1 MSAPDGRVRPDSGFA
16 LALMLLVTLV
26 VSGMAAAAV
35 YIGMGSVVITRS
47 HERQDLLEMVAEDGL
62 ELARARI
69 NADRSLFPE
78 EGYTTLED
86 NVEVYDV
93 EGNVIPGVRRSTYVG
108 PTGITSGEYGV
119 YGSIVTVVRD
129 EGRGVVVRR
138 TQVQQESFSKY
149 AYFTDFEPSEIA
161 FGGGDQIYGPVHSND
176 SIKIYDSGATF
187 HNMVTTA
194 KVIKGREYGE
204 FREGYRE
211 RVPQIPLPQTADLQ
225 KLKVQGEAGGTAF
238 TASKNNPVGRA
249 TMRIEFVAIDLN
261 GDGLVTGE
269 NEGFIRV
276 YEVTSSS
283 HRDWLVAAAPPAN
296 LRNSRNC
303 GHFHNGVFVS
313 AADHPEN
320 GNDNWMAAL
329 SSQGHRCFLGGD
341 PVLFNGFTPT
351 DSRGRWLKWSGPV
364 SPLLNGRPDREYLFP
379 ITRAL
384 NPSFKGVIFVDGD
397 VAISGTVRG
406 RVTVAATG
414 NIVIADD
421 IVYATDPSVGN
432 CADILGLY
440 AGNNV
445 VVANTPINAPWQRG
459 NGSAY
464 FSYDDTPD
472 EFIHAFVLALNQFMV
487 EGYDSGSTK
496 DERCGNR
503 NWGRGCLYLTGGIIQ
518 RSRGPV
524 GTTTG
529 TGYLKRYSYDKC
541 GISDPP
547 PYFPTT
553 GFFARS
559 FYYEVD
565 PTGFDIDEYF
575 SKLAAG
581 S

>member
-1 MSAPDGRVRPDSGFA
+1 MSTRDGRIRPDSGFA

-62 ELARARI
+62 EMARALI
-69 NADRSLFPE
+69 NSDRSLFPDS
-78 EGYTTLED
+78 GYTTLED
-86 NVEVYDV
+86 EVEVLDM

-119 YGSIVTVVRD
+119 YGSIVSVVRD
-129 EGRGVVVRR
+129 HGRGVVIRR
-138 TQVQQESFSKY
+138 AQVQQESFSKF
-149 AYFTDFEPSEIA
+149 AYFTDFEPSNIA

-187 HNMVTTA
+187 HNQVTTA
-194 KVIKGREYGE
+194 IVVKGKEYGE
-204 FREGYRE
+204 FREGFRE
-211 RVPQIPLPQTADLQ
+211 RVPEIPLPETADLA
-225 KLKVQGEAGGTAF
+225 KLKVQGQAGGTSF
-238 TASKNNPVGRA
+238 TASKNNPMGRA
-249 TMRIEFVAIDLN
+249 TLRIEFVTLPLN
-261 GDGLVTGE
+261 GE
-269 NEGFIRV
+269 NQGFIRV
-276 YEVTSSS
+276 YEAANSS
-283 HRDWLVAAAPPAN
+283 HRDWVVAAAPVGN

-303 GHFHNGVFVS
+303 GHFHNGQFVS

-329 SSQGHRCFLGGD
+329 SSNGHRCFLGGD
-341 PVLFNGFTPT
+341 PVLTNGFEPST
-351 DSRGRWLKWSGPV
+351 SRGRWLKWSGPV
-364 SPLLNGRPDREYLFP
+364 SPLLSGRLDAEYLFP

-397 VAISGTVRG
+397 VAVSGTLRG

-421 IVYATDPSVGN
+421 LVYATDPSVGD

-440 AGNNV
+440 AGNDV

-459 NGSAY
+459 NGNAY
-464 FSYDDTPD
+464 FSYDDTTD
-472 EFIHAFVLALNQFMV
+472 EIIHAFVLALNQFTV
-487 EGYDSGSTK
+487 EGYDAGSTK
-496 DERCGNR
+496 DQPCETR

-524 GTTTG
+524 GTILQNGNGG

-541 GISDPP
+541 GVSAPP

-553 GFFARS
+553 GYFARS
-559 FYYEVD
+559 HYYEVD
-565 PTGFDIDEYF
+565 PTGFDIDAYF
-575 SKLAAG
+575 ATLTAG
-581 S
+581 I